1 MILASLV
8 VMAGIGGLVKSL
20 AGDISIAQILLFRY
34 TLATLPFLLLLPR
47 HGGVDALRV
56 RNHVG
61 LMIRTVSGITALAFY
76 FYTIATIPLADATA
90 LAYAAP
96 VFIVVLSIP
105 VLGEK
110 IGVQRWSAVAAG
122 FIGVLLIAQPAG
134 TGAYL
139 GYLAGIGS
147 AFFGAVVSVWLR
159 VLAPTERTS
168 TIAIY
173 YNAAGAAVF
182 ACWVLVAGWISPTVS
197 QLLLLLLLGALAGVQ
212 QYLLTAAYRFSEA
225 SLLAPFDY
233 AAMIIAAAV
242 GYLFWAEVPA
252 VMTWVG
258 CGIIALSGIF
268 VAHRERVQAQAKK
281 GS

>member
-56 RNHVG
+56 RNPVG
-61 LMIRTVSGITALAFY
+61 LVIRTVSGITALAFY
-76 FYTIATIPLADATA
+76 FYTIAAIPLADATA

-182 ACWVLVAGWISPTVS
+182 ACWVLVTGWIAPTVS
-197 QLLLLLLLGALAGVQ
+197 QLLLLFLLGALAGVQ